1 MNSKKLNILSLDG
14 GGIRGIIPCRI
25 MQFIEEQT
33 GKPISKFFNVVAGTS
48 TGGIITLGLT
58 AENDEGEN
66 VFSAADMKSLYLEHG
81 SEIFS
86 GRKGGILSKISP
98 TLFNRPYDNS
108 KIEAI
113 LEERFGKQM
122 LSNAKTNVII
132 TTYDIQRGRPFYFS
146 SRLAQNNPSEDFAIK
161 DVARSTS
168 AAPTFFKPSV
178 LETEANGEVSFIDG
192 GVFANNPAILAYN
205 EAKELWKLQ
214 RQALTPATFAS
225 GTKGFDPVVS
235 ADDDDFPFFMLSIGT
250 GYTKSSIEGTQ
261 ASKWR
266 NKDWFEPLMTDIFMR
281 GVAENTHFNMQHL
294 LPDYRSGAKRYI
306 RLDMELPE
314 QAAAMDNGK
323 AENVKNLE
331 KIAEKFIEDN
341 HELLISICNRLTTN

>member
-1 MNSKKLNILSLDG
+1 MKANKINILSLDG

-33 GKPISKFFNVVAGTS
+33 QTPISKFFNVIAGTS

-58 AENDEGEN
+58 AENDSGEN
-66 VFSAADMKSLYLEHG
+66 AFSAIDMKELYLEHG
-81 SEIFS
+81 SAIFS

-108 KIEAI
+108 KIEEI
-113 LEERFGKQM
+113 LKDRFGNQR
-122 LSNAKTNVII
+122 LSDATTNVII

-146 SRLAQNNPSEDFAIK
+146 SRLALVNQDEDFAIT

-178 LETEANGEVSFIDG
+178 LDTEANGEVSFIDG

-205 EAKELWKLQ
+205 DSKELWNEK
-214 RQALTPATFAS
+214 RITQAPVEQHK

-250 GYTKSSIEGTQ
+250 GYTKSSIEGTK

-281 GVAENTHFNMQHL
+281 GVAESTHFNMQHL
-294 LPDYRSGAKRYI
+294 LPDYRSGEKRYI
-306 RLDMELPE
+306 RLDMELP
-314 QAAAMDNGK
+314 QAAAAMDNGLP
-323 AENVKNLE
+323 ENVRNLE
-331 KIAEKFIEDN
+331 KIAEKFIEENKD
-341 HELLISICNRLTTN
+341 LLLNICNKLTSN